1 MADQQQFF
9 LKWNDFQSNMVTSF
23 RHLRDEK
30 SFTDVTLAC
39 EGQTCKAH
47 KMVLSACSPYF
58 KSLLEENPSKHPII
72 ILKDVAYS
80 HLQAIL
86 EFMYAGEVNVS
97 QEQLP
102 AFLKTADR
110 LKVKGLAEAPQAIKR
125 DLLKDMH
132 YIQAIV
138 PVILLLQLGRQA
150 PRSDMESE
158 TITEAVIFLDIMT
171 LVALSIAQRLCPETQ
186 TAYPTESRD
195 FKIEASV
202 YIEAYRLN
210 YSFK

>member
-1 MADQQQFF
+1 MGDQQFF
-9 LKWNDFQSNMVTSF
+9 LKWNDFQTNMVTSF

-58 KSLLEENPSKHPII
+58 KSLLEEHEHLQENPSKHPII
-72 ILKDVAYS
+72 ILKDVSYL

-102 AFLKTADR
+102 AFLKTAAR
-110 LKVKGLAEAPQAIKR
+110 LKVKGLAEPPPQMPSIKR
-125 DLLKDMH
+125 E
-132 YIQAIV
+132 
-138 PVILLLQLGRQA
+138 G
-150 PRSDMESE
+150 
-158 TITEAVIFLDIMT
+158 
-171 LVALSIAQRLCPETQ
+171 
-186 TAYPTESRD
+186 
-195 FKIEASV
+195 
-202 YIEAYRLN
+202 
-210 YSFK
+210 